1 MVDFPVALAGLFVGL
16 IVGLTGMGG
25 GALMTPILVLLFGVE
40 PLAAVSSDLV
50 ASMFMKPIG
59 AAVHLSQRTVH
70 KSLVF
75 WLVLGSVPA
84 AFTGV
89 VLLTSYGSP
98 VAIQQAIKT
107 SLGGALLVVASAL
120 VIRPL
125 FMRRR
130 KPPAIPV
137 PLVVKPVPTML
148 IGILGGFVVGLTSV
162 GSGSLMVLMLLLL
175 YPSIRLSDLVG
186 TDLAQAVPLVASA
199 ALAHFL
205 FGDFRMEVTTSILL
219 GSVPGIYLGAR
230 FSSRASDKV
239 IRPLLVVVL
248 TASALKLL
256 GVSNGG
262 VIVIVA
268 LSSAASVAH
277 YVLNAQRNARAGN
290 ARASAAP
297 EV

>member
-1 MVDFPVALAGLFVGL
+1 MGMVDFPMAVAGLIVGL

-25 GALMTPILVLLFGVE
+25 GALMTPVLVLLFGVE

-59 AAVHLSQRTVH
+59 AAVHFNRKTVH
-70 KSLVF
+70 TRLVF

-89 VLLTSYGSP
+89 VLLTGYGSP

-107 SLGGALLVVASAL
+107 ALGAALLLVATVL
-120 VIRPL
+120 VMRPL
-125 FMRRR
+125 LARSR
-130 KPPAIPV
+130 KHDASSE
-137 PLVVKPVPTML
+137 PLVVRPVPTLL
-148 IGILGGFVVGLTSV
+148 IGVVGGFVVGLTSV
-162 GSGSLMVLMLLLL
+162 GSGSLMVMMLLML
-175 YPSIRLSDLVG
+175 YPTIRLSDLVG

-199 ALAHFL
+199 AFAHFL
-205 FGDFRMEVTTSILL
+205 FGDFRLEVTTSILI
-219 GSVPGIYLGAR
+219 GSIPGIYLGAR
-230 FSSRASDKV
+230 FSSRASDAV
-239 IRPLLVVVL
+239 IRPLLAVVL

-256 GVSNGG
+256 GMGNGG
-262 VIVIVA
+262 VAAVVL
-268 LSSAASVAH
+268 LSSAASIAH
-277 YVLNAQRNARAGN
+277 YIVFAQRS

>member
-1 MVDFPVALAGLFVGL
+1 MGMVDFPMAVAGLVVGL

-25 GALMTPILVLLFGVE
+25 GALMTPVLVLLFGVE

-59 AAVHLSQRTVH
+59 AAVHFNRKTVH
-70 KSLVF
+70 TRLVF

-89 VLLTSYGSP
+89 VLLTGYGSP

-107 SLGGALLVVASAL
+107 ALGAALLLVATVL
-120 VIRPL
+120 VMRPL
-125 FMRRR
+125 LARSR
-130 KPPAIPV
+130 KHDGLPG
-137 PLVVKPVPTML
+137 PLVVRPVPTLL
-148 IGILGGFVVGLTSV
+148 IGVVGGFVVGLTSV
-162 GSGSLMVLMLLLL
+162 GSGSLMVMMLLML
-175 YPSIRLSDLVG
+175 YPTIRLSDLVG

-199 ALAHFL
+199 AFAHFL
-205 FGDFRMEVTTSILL
+205 FGDFRLEVTTSILL
-219 GSVPGIYLGAR
+219 GSIPGIYLGAR
-230 FSSRASDKV
+230 FSSRASDAV
-239 IRPLLVVVL
+239 IRPLLAVVL

-256 GVSNGG
+256 GLGNAG
-262 VIVIVA
+262 VAAVVA
-268 LSSAASVAH
+268 LSTAASVAH
-277 YVLNAQRNARAGN
+277 YILFVQRS

>member
-1 MVDFPVALAGLFVGL
+1 MAMVDFPLALAGLFVGL

-25 GALMTPILVLLFGVE
+25 GALMTPVLVLFFGVE

-59 AAVHLSQRTVH
+59 AAVHLNRKTVH
-70 KSLVF
+70 KRLVL

-98 VAIQQAIKT
+98 AAIQHAIKT
-107 SLGGALLVVASAL
+107 ALGGALLLIAAVL
-120 VIRPL
+120 MMRPL
-125 FMRRR
+125 LSRARRADEA
-130 KPPAIPV
+130 PA
-137 PLVVKPVPTML
+137 PLVVKAIPTLL
-148 IGILGGFVVGLTSV
+148 IGVVGGFVVGLTSV

-205 FGDFRMEVTTSILL
+205 FGDFRLEVTASILL
-219 GSVPGIYLGAR
+219 GSIPGIYLGAR
-230 FSSRASDKV
+230 FSSRASDQV
-239 IRPLLVVVL
+239 IRPLLTITL
-248 TASALKLL
+248 AASGLKLI
-256 GVSNGG
+256 GASNASVGIAGG
-262 VIVIVA
+262 VIA
-268 LSSAASVAH
+268 LLCIAH
-277 YVLNAQRNARAGN
+277 HTLYGQRAG
-290 ARASAAP
+290 AAT
-297 EV
+297 ES